1 MSISVVARMSDQF
14 KTYRVTEKTVESSI
28 ITSFLL
34 QPESGAVPG
43 FCPGEYMI
51 FDLPCDADGGSIRR
65 EYSIS
70 GQIGDALRVTIKR
83 EPAIGDYPP
92 GRASGYFHDKIT
104 PGSTVRA
111 AGPFGQFQLDRATT
125 RQAVLLSGGVG
136 LTPMVA
142 MARELAST
150 GKPATFIH
158 ACEDGSVHAMAAEL
172 RDLASLNKGL
182 TTHFCYRLPRHED
195 KPGRDYDSTGFLTAS
210 TLQSLLPLADYDFY
224 LCGPGPFMQAIY
236 EILIGLSVREERIS
250 YEFFGPATLLR
261 PRKAATHVPPASGLT
276 GKPEIGPMV
285 HFAKSG
291 LSIAWDP
298 AIENLLEFA
307 EEQGLMPDH
316 SCRAGTCESCKT
328 KVLAG
333 ETEYLFQPFEVPT
346 DGTVLICCA
355 KPKGDIILDL

>member
-1 MSISVVARMSDQF
+1 MSDQF
-14 KTYRVTEKTVESSI
+14 QTYRITAKTVESSI

-34 QPESGAVPG
+34 QPESGGLPA
-43 FCPGEYMI
+43 FCPGEYLI
-51 FDLPCDADGGSIRR
+51 FDLPCGADGGNIRR

-83 EPAIGDYPP
+83 EPALADHPP
-92 GRASGYFHDKIT
+92 GQASGYFHDQIT
-104 PGSTVRA
+104 QGSTVRA
-111 AGPFGQFQLDRATT
+111 AGPFGQFQLDRASN
-125 RQAVLLSGGVG
+125 RHPVLLSGGVG
-136 LTPMVA
+136 LTPLVA
-142 MARELAST
+142 MARELVAAGKST
-150 GKPATFIH
+150 TFIH

-172 RDLASLNKGL
+172 RDLAQTSKAL
-182 TTHFCYRLPRHED
+182 TTHFCYRLPRHQD
-195 KPGRDYDSTGFLTAS
+195 KPGRDYDSTGFLTAG

-236 EILIGLSVREERIS
+236 EILIGLGVREERIS

-261 PRKAATHVPPASGLT
+261 PRKAATHLPPAAVLD
-276 GKPEIGPMV
+276 GKTDTGPMV

-298 AIENLLEFA
+298 ALENLLAFA

-328 KVLAG
+328 KVLTG
-333 ETEYLFQPFEVPT
+333 DTEYLFQPFEVPA
-346 DGTVLICCA
+346 DGTVLICCS
-355 KPKGDIILDL
+355 KPRGDVTLDL